1 MNYTPNLNLKKPA
14 KTDPVLIDD
23 LNDNMDILD
32 QEVSAL
38 ETLFADSRIVEQG
51 SNDDGYWVH
60 FAQGLQ
66 IAWQRSPALVG
77 NKEFD
82 IAVGETTQWF
92 TAPRPAPFTGVPA
105 CYFGGSIADVS
116 GNPVASSIQRR
127 GNYDYRFKNEGGGAG
142 NARLRQIQYIFVG
155 RRTT

>member
-1 MNYTPNLNLKKPA
+1 MSELYLPDMGDEIPEFVGGLAGNFEDL
-14 KTDPVLIDD
+14 DGSQIIDH
-23 LNDNMDILD
+23 
-32 QEVSAL
+32 
-38 ETLFADSRIVEQG
+38 G

-77 NKEFD
+77 NEEFD

-92 TAPRPAPFTGVPA
+92 NAPGPAPFTGVPA
-105 CYFGGSIADVS
+105 CYFGGVITDAG
-116 GNPVASSIQRR
+116 GNPVASSIQRGR
-127 GNYDYRFKNEGGGAG
+127 NYDYRFKNEGGGVG
-142 NARLRQIQYIFVG
+142 NARLRSTQYIFIG